1 MGFPVLKLLCFIS
14 LLNPNP
20 CLSPLPSPQ
29 WILQGALT
37 EGPHF
42 QGRRLKQTLLL
53 APSWGKVPLGWW
65 QGSSPPASAHSSLP
79 QARGLPLLYSLDR
92 EEAKL
97 WGRLPSPPHKMAAA
111 ERAKRWCTARS
122 LPLSPLRS
130 EPCAQIWTAGARF
143 EGLTKHGFTWDY
155 LVGKPLLFFTLI
167 HISIGGWFL
176 HRVSALS
183 KGLLQEGEMNTLKIT
198 FLKIFS
204 SEFLKNCVDIF
215 LLLH

>member
-1 MGFPVLKLLCFIS
+1 MERCPWAGDRGHPHLPALIPLFHKPEDSLCS
-14 LLNPNP
+14 T
-20 CLSPLPSPQ
+20 PSTEKRRSCE
-29 WILQGALT
+29 GASRHPRT
-37 EGPHF
+37 KWRRRR
-42 QGRRLKQTLLL
+42 GRSGDV
-53 APSWGKVPLGWW
+53 A
-65 QGSSPPASAHSSLP
+65 
-79 QARGLPLLYSLDR
+79 
-92 EEAKL
+92 
-97 WGRLPSPPHKMAAA
+97 
-111 ERAKRWCTARS
+111 ARS

-155 LVGKPLLFFTLI
+155 LVGKPLLFFSLI

-176 HRVSALS
+176 QRVSALS

>member
-111 ERAKRWCTARS
+111 ERAKRWCSRTLA
-122 LPLSPLRS
+122 SPQPAAIRALC
-130 EPCAQIWTAGARF
+130 PDLNCGCQIW
-143 EGLTKHGFTWDY
+143 GLNQTWIY
-155 LVGKPLLFFTLI
+155 LRLSCREALTLFYPDTHQYRRLI
-167 HISIGGWFL
+167 SASCECIIKRATTGG
-176 HRVSALS
+176 RNEYTENNVP
-183 KGLLQEGEMNTLKIT
+183 
-198 FLKIFS
+198 
-204 SEFLKNCVDIF
+204 
-215 LLLH
+215 